1 MLLRSGQDFEI
12 ALSALCCVLMVLTS
26 VKLPWTESAATNASR
41 QPGMF
46 IPRLEKEL
54 FFLIPG
60 SYSHREKLI
69 FCHPLEFPWER
80 GSLLVLWDDCCCKC
94 HKSHNE
100 TGHILFIFIFLY
112 YYFFSLVVPQTMLLG
127 GCCFLGNLL
136 FWWHVI
142 MFWFSSLPKQ
152 PLSWHPLP

>member
-26 VKLPWTESAATNASR
+26 VKLPWTESAMTNASK

-46 IPRLEKEL
+46 IAGLEKEL
-54 FFLIPG
+54 FFLVPG

-69 FCHPLEFPWER
+69 FCCPLGFPWEG

-112 YYFFSLVVPQTMLLG
+112 YYFFP
-127 GCCFLGNLL
+127 
-136 FWWHVI
+136 
-142 MFWFSSLPKQ
+142 
-152 PLSWHPLP
+152 